1 MKHEYAPRRLS
12 GIYRWPGEA
21 FDIRLGAVVREGT
34 GWPELP
40 ENQVIN
46 EFVISLPGH
55 QRGVLA
61 ILLEGAFKEGAHQ
74 VLAYMSEM
82 IDLKQLRLTQRGRE
96 LPVAPFGTE
105 LHYDWVCRLA
115 DDDWPESTE

>member
-1 MKHEYAPRRLS
+1 MSTPLEDYQAFIDGLVRLS
-12 GIYRWPGEA
+12 TSVSVRW
-21 FDIRLGAVVREGT
+21 VREGT

-74 VLAYMSEM
+74 VLAYMIEM

-105 LHYDWVCRLA
+105 LHYDWACRLA